1 MTYASNYYLLQHL
14 SNRIPGEI
22 LIGFPTVIVI
32 FLINY
37 TSNYFLLQHL
47 SNWIPGEILIG
58 FPTVIVI
65 YWPRRRLCSVHGW
78 AAPYYSC
85 MSILALVYCS
95 LTVYSSDQKGLWPSN
110 PWTLYYHIFA
120 LIVSYHMWNN
130 LVDRLMMLVQYC
142 TQSCEERLV
151 DLFPLGRTVKQ
162 ERQIM

>member
-65 YWPRRRLCSVHGW
+65 Y
-78 AAPYYSC
+78 
-85 MSILALVYCS
+85 
-95 LTVYSSDQKGLWPSN
+95 
-110 PWTLYYHIFA
+110 
-120 LIVSYHMWNN
+120 
-130 LVDRLMMLVQYC
+130 
-142 TQSCEERLV
+142 
-151 DLFPLGRTVKQ
+151 
-162 ERQIM
+162 